1 MSVSLSIYL
10 AMDLFSLQV
19 RQGVPVQVAIY
30 LSIYLSNYE
39 TCNIV
44 SLGPTDCP
52 GGIASLT

>member
-10 AMDLFSLQV
+10 AMDLFS
-19 RQGVPVQVAIY
+19 QGVPVQVAIY

-44 SLGPTDCP
+44 SLGPTDCQ
-52 GGIASLT
+52 SYMN